1 MPELPEVAYQ
11 KIYIDSTSLHKKI
24 VDLELGADKIFQS
37 PKKEFKERLLKNELV
52 SSEQIG
58 KYLMVKL
65 KKTGWLVIHFGMT
78 GKLDYFNHDE
88 IHKHAQLTLTFEDGS
103 KLSFICP
110 RKFGKLFL
118 TDSPEEFKKQQNL
131 GPHATDLDEENFIT
145 LFEKK
150 KGSIKTALMDQ
161 SFIAGLGNLYVDEM
175 LFHSGIHPKSKIEK
189 LSEKDLS
196 KMYKNMIE
204 VLDTVTK
211 SKTEGTKL
219 PETYLRP
226 RRHEG
231 DDCPNGKGKI
241 EMIKVGG
248 RSTYF
253 CPDCQELKK

>member
-11 KIYIDSTSLHKKI
+11 KIYVDSTSLHKKI
-24 VDLELGADKIFQS
+24 VEVEFGADKIFQS
-37 PKKEFKERLLKNELV
+37 PKKEFKERLLSNEFV
-52 SSEQIG
+52 SSHQIG
-58 KYLMVKL
+58 KYLLMEL
-65 KKTGWLVIHFGMT
+65 KEKGWLVIHFGMT
-78 GKLDYFNHDE
+78 GKMDYFNHDE
-88 IHKHAQLTLTFEDGS
+88 VQKHAQLTVRFEDGS

-118 TDSPEEFKKQQNL
+118 TGSIEEFREEQNL
-131 GPHATDLDEENFIT
+131 GPHATDLSEKDFIK

-150 KGSIKTALMDQ
+150 KGSVKTALMDQ
-161 SFIAGLGNLYVDEM
+161 SFIAGLGNLYVDEL
-175 LFHSGIHPKSKIEK
+175 LFHSGIHPKSKAEK

-196 KMYKNMIE
+196 RMYKYMVE

-219 PETYLRP
+219 PDTYLRP
-226 RRHEG
+226 HRNDGE
-231 DDCPNGKGKI
+231 DCPNGKGKI

-253 CPDCQELKK
+253 CPDCQELI